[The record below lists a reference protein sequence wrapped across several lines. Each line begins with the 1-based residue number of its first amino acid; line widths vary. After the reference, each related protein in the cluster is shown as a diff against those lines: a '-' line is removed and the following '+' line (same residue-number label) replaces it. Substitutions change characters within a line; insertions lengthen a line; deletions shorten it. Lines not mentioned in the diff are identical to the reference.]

1 MRMNKKFGGCCMAVS
16 LLFSVAVQAA
26 EVDDCINN
34 SNSSDEAYSR
44 CWLDEAK
51 RLNTE
56 IKNKYEQ
63 LASNKLAAEWN
74 KGNGMF
80 KGNLKDMYDSWVA
93 YRNRFCSLSGVAG
106 HYETSESKAF
116 HQSLCLVNLSKKHNQ
131 ELDGLLSTFASQM
144 IKD

>member
-34 SNSSDEAYSR
+34 SNSSDEAYSPVLAGR
-44 CWLDEAK
+44 SQAFEYG
-51 RLNTE
+51 NQ
-56 IKNKYEQ
+56 NKYEQ

-144 IKD
+144 IKY